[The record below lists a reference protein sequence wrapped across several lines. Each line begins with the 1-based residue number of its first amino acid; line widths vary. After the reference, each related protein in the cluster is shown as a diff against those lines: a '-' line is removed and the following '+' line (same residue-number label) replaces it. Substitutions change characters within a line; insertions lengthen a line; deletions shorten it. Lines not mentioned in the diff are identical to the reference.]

1 VIDAHAES
9 SNNRAEVVGS
19 NVPPAA
25 SSPHPLTRKREQE
38 YDPAVS
44 LQPEKKR
51 RKSFRAQPLPQSA
64 IQTKGE
70 RKNPPLSG
78 KGLRQRSKPLTS
90 TNLRRLDTDHRRQ
103 ESPSIKGKAL
113 EQWDFVG
120 MVGRKKQKVEPVQ
133 ESASEAK
140 TGTTSS
146 SGKTISTTKPQ
157 FRDIA
162 RDNGILDVT
171 SSQAP
176 VNLETIRESL
186 NAQRETPEPNEK
198 RFRKYVHKSL
208 AAPNENSMVQTTQ
221 HFLLQSHNDDDDDNG
236 YMSVYNQ
243 PLDQFP
249 MDLGFNNGLSPAQ
262 PDLVE
267 GIDSRDYRP
276 YKIRKRLG
284 GAAVP
289 SSGDGALALP
299 HMAAEW
305 KAAGKDMVEAC
316 LQAAYDGACLVYG
329 RNIALASI
337 GKPDPPKHAGILTF
351 ITDGTAVHTYAHY
364 AEETLD
370 GTLYHQYPVTSS
382 FLQSDLDDHK
392 KGRRQIRNLQGTA
405 KKHAYALKT
414 AILNYHED
422 LRNNNS
428 TLHHPAP
435 IASVEQP
442 SPEGPS
448 PGVNDLADPTA
459 DLGEDEEYDVVET
472 AQTEGRAYISP
483 NTSHSSR
490 SPRKSVQGTQEG
502 VTARSQTAQRKP

>member
-1 VIDAHAES
+1 VIDTHAES
-9 SNNRAEVVGS
+9 SNDKAEVVGS

-25 SSPHPLTRKREQE
+25 SSPHPSTRKRERE

-44 LQPEKKR
+44 LQPETKR

-64 IQTKGE
+64 IRTKGE
-70 RKNPPLSG
+70 RKNSLLSG
-78 KGLRQRSKPLTS
+78 KGLRQHPKPLTS
-90 TNLRRLDTDHRRQ
+90 ANLHRLDIGHRRQ
-103 ESPSIKGKAL
+103 GSPPIKGQAL
-113 EQWDFVG
+113 EQWDFVD
-120 MVGRKKQKVEPVQ
+120 MVRPKKQKVEPAQ
-133 ESASEAK
+133 EAALEVNTAT
-140 TGTTSS
+140 TGS
-146 SGKTISTTKPQ
+146 SGKTVSTTNPE
-157 FRDIA
+157 FRKIA
-162 RDNGILDVT
+162 RANGILDVKN
-171 SSQAP
+171 SQAP
-176 VNLETIRESL
+176 VNLEKIKQSL
-186 NAQRETPEPNEK
+186 NAQRETPEPDEK
-198 RFRKYVHKSL
+198 RFRKYVLRSL
-208 AAPNENSMVQTTQ
+208 AAPNEDSMLHMTQ
-221 HFLLQSHNDDDDDNG
+221 RFLLKDHDDDADN
-236 YMSVYNQ
+236 YSYTSVYNH
-243 PLDQFP
+243 PLDDFP
-249 MDLGFNNGLSPAQ
+249 MDLGFNNGLSRAQ
-262 PDLVE
+262 PDLLE
-267 GIDSRDYRP
+267 GIDFSDYQP
-276 YKIRKRLG
+276 YEIRERLG

-289 SSGDGALALP
+289 SSNDAALALP
-299 HMAAEW
+299 QMAAEW

-337 GKPDPPKHAGILTF
+337 GKPDPPKHASILTF
-351 ITDGTAVHTYAHY
+351 ITDGTTVTTYAHY
-364 AEETLD
+364 AEEKLD
-370 GTLYHQYPVTSS
+370 KTLYHQYPVTSS

-442 SPEGPS
+442 NLEGPS

-472 AQTEGRAYISP
+472 TQTEGRAYISP